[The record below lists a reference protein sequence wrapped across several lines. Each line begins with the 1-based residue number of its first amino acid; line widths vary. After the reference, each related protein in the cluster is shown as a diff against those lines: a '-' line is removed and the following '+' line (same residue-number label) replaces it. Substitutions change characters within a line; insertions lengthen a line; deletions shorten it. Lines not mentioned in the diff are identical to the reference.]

1 MSLKEI
7 PISKGLPLLGHL
19 LNYKKDRLKMLK
31 LAHEKLGSIFKLK
44 VGPKTLVVITAP
56 DQVEHVLQKN
66 VETYIKKTNADQ
78 IFGNSIGTAN
88 GEEWKKQRSLIQP
101 LLNPRYFS
109 EIFSDVKSLSKK
121 NIDGYFNNSND
132 AHDLRALFSKITY
145 DIILKCMIGLE
156 CYDRFNEIDNSIKEM
171 TSFITSDKYSFIK
184 LPEVIDGAKKRFNK
198 SLKNINNIIFE
209 GIDNAKSDNN
219 RSLVQ
224 VLLKEVENNS
234 EIKDK
239 NKFIRDNI
247 FTLLYAGYD
256 TSAFTLSWLSYE
268 LSQNPQWLEKCYE
281 EVKDLDFESL
291 EYSDIKSLPVIE
303 GCVYE
308 AMRLYPPGWA
318 FTRFAKK
325 DDNLC
330 GYKIKQNDII
340 LYSAFL
346 THRDPNLWDDSDT
359 YNPQRF
365 LDKSPIEHGR
375 FKFIPFGAG
384 SRTCTGMNFAM
395 MEIKAILI
403 YLLQNYKIELA
414 GKRPIMDA
422 RVILFS
428 KTKFQLKLTKR

>member
-7 PISKGLPLLGHL
+7 PISKGIPLLGHL
-19 LNYKKDRLKMLK
+19 LDYKKDRLNMLK

-44 VGPKTLVVITAP
+44 VGPKTLVVITSP
-56 DQVEHVLQKN
+56 EQVEHVLQKN
-66 VETYIKKTNADQ
+66 VGTYIKKTNADQ

-109 EIFSDVKSLSKK
+109 EIFSDVKSLSQK
-121 NIDGYFNNSND
+121 NIDSYFKDSND
-132 AHDLRALFSKITY
+132 AQDLRALFSKITY

-156 CYDRFNEIDNSIKEM
+156 CYDRFDEIDNSIKEM

-184 LPEVIDGAKKRFNK
+184 LPEAIDGAKKRFNK
-198 SLKNINNIIFE
+198 SLQNIDNIIFE
-209 GIDNAKSDNN
+209 GIENAKSDNN

-234 EIKDK
+234 DIKDK
-239 NKFIRDNI
+239 KKFIRDNI

-281 EVKDLDFESL
+281 EVKDLDFNSL
-291 EYSDIKSLPVIE
+291 EFSEIKSLPMIE
-303 GCVYE
+303 ACVYE

-318 FTRFAKK
+318 FTRFANK
-325 DDNLC
+325 DDDLC
-330 GYKIKQNDII
+330 GYEIKKNDII

-346 THRDPNLWDDSDT
+346 THRDPKLWNDSDI

-384 SRTCTGMNFAM
+384 PRTCTGINFAM

-403 YLLQNYKIELA
+403 YLLQNYKIELS
-414 GKRPIMDA
+414 GKKPIMDA